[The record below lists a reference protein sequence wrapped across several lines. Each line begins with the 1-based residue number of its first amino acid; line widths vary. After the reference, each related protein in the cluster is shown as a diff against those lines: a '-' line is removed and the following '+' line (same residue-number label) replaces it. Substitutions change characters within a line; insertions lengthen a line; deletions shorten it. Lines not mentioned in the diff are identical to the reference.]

1 MKTLFFILSFL
12 FTFTFLISQT
22 WALPNC
28 HSSLTSDNCYN
39 PHTFI
44 SGNKYI
50 GQNINSKRNGQV
62 ILTYADAILEE
73 VEWQDRKLIYVN
85 KLTSNLNTRLEVYNN
100 FCKSIGLITNT
111 NKFNECL
118 KVYADK
124 FSTKERIKVNERF
137 CRDIGLITN
146 TNKFNECLKVYTDK
160 FSTKD
165 RIKVN
170 ERFCRDIGLITNT
183 NKFNECLKVYENKFL
198 INNDEKNNNYPN
210 NKNLEKLI
218 FYNSGTGFA
227 ISSNGYVITN
237 NHVIDGCDK
246 VKLHHK
252 GDEIITKVINL
263 DITND
268 IALLKGEFKP
278 SKILPL
284 SIETTKL
291 LQDIYVAGYPFG
303 KNISTSVKVTKGI
316 ISSLLGIGNNYSNF
330 QIDAAIQPGNS
341 GGPILN
347 NKGNVIGVVV
357 AKLNRKYIQKKFG
370 VIPENT
376 NFGIK
381 TKIVKKLL
389 KDLNIKLPFPNKN
402 EISKNKL
409 GQNISNSTYYL
420 SCWKRN
426 II

>member
-12 FTFTFLISQT
+12 FTFTCLISEI
-22 WALPNC
+22 WALPN
-28 HSSLTSDNCYN
+28 SSSSPPSDNYYS
-39 PHTFI
+39 PHTFT

-50 GQNINSKRNGQV
+50 RQKINSKRNGQV
-62 ILTYADAILEE
+62 ILTYAEAILEQGI
-73 VEWQDRKLIYVN
+73 WQDGKLMYAN
-85 KLTSNLNTRLEVYNN
+85 KLTSNLNSKLEGSKN

-124 FSTKERIKVNERF
+124 FSTKDRIKVNEIF
-137 CRDIGLITN
+137 CRDIGLI
-146 TNKFNECLKVYTDK
+146 
-160 FSTKD
+160 
-165 RIKVN
+165 I
-170 ERFCRDIGLITNT
+170 NT

-198 INNDEKNNNYPN
+198 TNNDAKKNDYLN

-252 GDEIITKVINL
+252 GDEIIIKVINL
-263 DITND
+263 DDTND
-268 IALLKGEFKP
+268 LALLKGEFKP

-284 SIETTKL
+284 SIEITKL

-303 KNISTSVKVTKGI
+303 KNISTSIKVTKGI
-316 ISSLLGIGNNYSNF
+316 ISSLSGIGNNFSNF

-357 AKLNRKYIQKKFG
+357 AKLNRKYIQNKFG

-420 SCWKRN
+420 SCWKRK